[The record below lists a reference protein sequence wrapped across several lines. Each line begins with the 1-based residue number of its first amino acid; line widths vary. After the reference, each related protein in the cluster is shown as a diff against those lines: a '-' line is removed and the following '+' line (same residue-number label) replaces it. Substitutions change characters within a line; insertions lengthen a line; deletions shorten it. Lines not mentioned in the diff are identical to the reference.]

1 MIKVRLK
8 LKSVP
13 QVIHRLGLDASG
25 DAQRFHTN
33 NVLKRIKRYMPF
45 VSGSLYKLT
54 VAQTD
59 INKPLIVTAAPQAQ
73 YLFLGKKMVNAKTGK
88 GPALIPG
95 VGFRY
100 KRGTVLK
107 PTNIPL
113 NYTKTKN
120 PYAGPRWDKALVANE
135 GKVLVAELQQ
145 YIDRRRR

>member
-1 MIKVRLK
+1 MIKVK
-8 LKSVP
+8 LKINSVP
-13 QVIHRLGLDASG
+13 QTIRRLGLDASG
-25 DAQRFHTN
+25 DVQRFHTN
-33 NVLKRIKRYMPF
+33 KVLKRIKRYMPF

-59 INKPLIVTAAPQAQ
+59 INKPIIVTAAPQAQ
-73 YLFLGKKMVNAKTGK
+73 YLFMGKKMVNAKTGK

-100 KRGTVLK
+100 KRGTILK

-120 PYAGPRWDKALVANE
+120 PQAGSHWDRALVANE
-135 GKVLVAELQQ
+135 GKVLVSELQQ
-145 YIDRRRR
+145 YIDRRKQ